1 MKWQGVELCA
11 NDAYQIMYKEG
22 QSGMWVYC
30 KSNIV
35 TTTYKI
41 EGLHAETSYV
51 FRVRVV
57 NAFSGVEGKFSI
69 ESNPITT
76 DKSQALGMK
85 QLSTLIYE
93 KPIAV
98 YELPVTELK
107 DARNPAAKTRKLIL
121 GKSNLFHS
129 IFRYYV
135 TVKNKK
141 ETICIYEYMHNG
153 HYINTLFFKFPKT
166 IWPFAM
172 K

>member
-1 MKWQGVELCA
+1 MSNNLILKWEGVELCE
-11 NDAYQIMYKEG
+11 NDAYQMMYKEG

-69 ESNPITT
+69 ESNPIITG
-76 DKSQALGMK
+76 KSQALGMK
-85 QLSTLIYE
+85 RLSTLIYG
-93 KPIAV
+93 KPNAV
-98 YELPVTELK
+98 YALPVTELK
-107 DARNPAAKTRKLIL
+107 DARNTAAKTRKLKL

-135 TVKNKK
+135 TVK
-141 ETICIYEYMHNG
+141 CDH
-153 HYINTLFFKFPKT
+153 LP
-166 IWPFAM
+166 
-172 K
+172 